1 VIQLNHIYFGYKQT
15 ALFSDLHDDIPMG
28 RIYGLLGK
36 NGVGKTTLLK
46 LMTGLRFAQAG
57 QCLVLD
63 KDSSLRPVDMLKEI
77 YFLPEEFGLPDIS
90 VGQYQRM
97 YAPFY
102 PKFDSESFH
111 NYLQRFELDAN
122 KKLNAYSFG
131 QKKKF
136 LLAFGLAANTRI
148 MLLDEPTNGLDIP
161 SKSQFRQVLASDF
174 TTDRLI
180 IISTHQARDLE
191 RIIDAVII
199 LNAGAILF
207 HELLVDVSEHLRINF
222 QSTSPDKQAALHV
235 ENVPGGYNVVT
246 AARQDDEQSM
256 DLEIL
261 FNTVVSNPEKIKS
274 IFNQNN
280 ASNSVTGA
288 GHGGAIK

>member
-1 VIQLNHIYFGYKQT
+1 VIQLSHINFGYNQT
-15 ALFSDLHDDIPMG
+15 ELFSDLHDDIPMG

-63 KDSSLRPVDMLKEI
+63 EDSSQRPVNMLKEI
-77 YFLPEEFGLPDIS
+77 FFLPEEFSLPDIS
-90 VGQYQRM
+90 VQQYQRM

-102 PKFDSESFH
+102 PKFDSESFR

-131 QKKKF
+131 QKKKI

-174 TTDRLI
+174 TAERLI

-199 LNAGAILF
+199 LNEGTILF
-207 HELLVDVSEHLRINF
+207 HELLENVSERLAINF
-222 QSTSPDKQAALHV
+222 QSTSPDKQEALYV

-246 AARQDDEQSM
+246 AARQDDGQSM
-256 DLEIL
+256 DIEVL
-261 FNTVVSNPEKIKS
+261 FNTVVSNPERVAA
-274 IFNQNN
+274 IF
-280 ASNSVTGA
+280 SP
-288 GHGGAIK
+288 

>member
-1 VIQLNHIYFGYKQT
+1 VIQLNHIHFGYNQT
-15 ALFSDLHDDIPMG
+15 ELFADVHVNIPMG

-36 NGVGKTTLLK
+36 NGVGKTTMLK
-46 LMTGLRFAQAG
+46 LMAGLRFARSG
-57 QCLVLD
+57 KCLVLD
-63 KDSSLRPVDMLKEI
+63 EDSSQRPASMLAEI
-77 YFLPEEFGLPDIS
+77 FFLPEEFSLPDIS
-90 VGQYQRM
+90 VHQYQRM

-102 PKFDSESFH
+102 PKFDPESFW
-111 NYLQRFELDAN
+111 NYLQRFELDADKN
-122 KKLNAYSFG
+122 LNAYSFG

-174 TTDRLI
+174 TDERLI

-199 LNAGAILF
+199 LNEGAVLF
-207 HELLVDVSEHLRINF
+207 HELVENVSERLAVNF

-246 AARQDDEQSM
+246 AARQDDGQCM
-256 DLEIL
+256 DLETL
-261 FNTVVSNPEKIKS
+261 FNTVVSNPEKIAT
-274 IFNQNN
+274 IF
-280 ASNSVTGA
+280 SSS
-288 GHGGAIK
+288 